1 MKNFIKIAFIL
12 AFLVI
17 SCPVFS
23 TEYYVVYNLDKIFK
37 QTRPEQSNATC
48 FFYHGNKY
56 KCICNEC
63 NNLKI
68 WTSGDITN
76 IKGFSV
82 DRIYGIIEDCK

>member
-1 MKNFIKIAFIL
+1 MKNFAKIL
-12 AFLVI
+12 LTMTFLIV

-23 TEYYVVYNLDKIFK
+23 TEYYVVNNLDTVFK
-37 QTRPEQSNATC
+37 PTKPNNANAIC
-48 FFYHGNKY
+48 FFYQGNKY

-68 WTSGDITN
+68 WTSGDISK

-82 DRIYGIIEDCK
+82 DKIYGTIEDCK